1 MVFITCRLIT
11 LPQKNNL
18 PSNINQNPLLG
29 IDLGKPTNWGGGYL
43 VIIGGG
49 GVKKRQG
56 VKKGREK
63 GRVKK
68 RSYYNVY
75 IIIY

>member
-1 MVFITCRLIT
+1 MISTPCHLIT

-18 PSNINQNPLLG
+18 PSNINHNPLPVNNLDKHRG
-29 IDLGKPTNWGGGYL
+29 WGRGYL

-56 VKKGREK
+56 VKKGRER
-63 GRVKK
+63 GRVKEGLTIM
-68 RSYYNVY
+68 Y
-75 IIIY
+75 I

>member
-1 MVFITCRLIT
+1 
-11 LPQKNNL
+11 
-18 PSNINQNPLLG
+18 LLG
-29 IDLGKPTNWGGGYL
+29 IDLGEPTNWGGGYL

-56 VKKGREK
+56 VKKGRER
-63 GRVKK
+63 GWVKE

>member
-1 MVFITCRLIT
+1 MVSTSRRLIT

-18 PSNINQNPLLG
+18 PSNINHNPLLG

-49 GVKKRQG
+49 GVKKVTG
-56 VKKGREK
+56 GKEG
-63 GRVKK
+63 
-68 RSYYNVY
+68 
-75 IIIY
+75 